1 MKNNKLMKLL
11 LSLFVVF
18 TISST
23 NADTLSQIATI
34 SYDSQI
40 ELYGDEPQNSPL
52 EEWPKQ

>member
-11 LSLFVVF
+11 LPLLVVF

-23 NADTLSQIATI
+23 NADILSQITTI

-40 ELYGDEPQNSPL
+40 ELFNEDSESSPFDKL
-52 EEWPKQ
+52 NKQ